1 MNTIT
6 ITSRL
11 GKIQGFSDGRIAYF
25 DLYDSKSQRDVRHF
39 IFLEES
45 IKLMY
50 EPWGWKDKWY
60 ADLIKIEYVS
70 ENEISLTD
78 LYLDIIIESNG
89 QTYKMI
95 DFDDF
100 ADALVGGKINICDT
114 EIPLKNLQSF
124 LDNHLHDGKDFPP
137 SIIKPY
143 IV

>member
-1 MNTIT
+1 MYPIT

-11 GKIQGFSDGRIAYF
+11 GKIQGVSDGKVAYF
-25 DLYDSKSQRDVRHF
+25 DCYDQKSQKDIRHF
-39 IFLEES
+39 VFLEES
-45 IKLMY
+45 IKLMH

-60 ADLIKIEYVS
+60 ADLIKIECVS
-70 ENEISLTD
+70 KNEISLID

-100 ADALVGGKINICDT
+100 ANALVNGRINIT
-114 EIPLKNLQSF
+114 ELEIPLNNLQIF

-143 IV
+143 IR